1 MSGSE
6 IKIPQKID
14 HSYRCALWLNGKIID
29 HSGCDCICHSEQVCQ
44 FCDVPLNNCFC
55 GAISLPPAPATPM
68 VSHTEN
74 CKHDCRYPHG
84 FWCECRCHELE
95 IRNEVV
101 VRPTSTFNTILD
113 EMKTVHGKKSADYAN
128 PSDRFSNF
136 TEAASEA
143 GCSVDTVFRVLIG
156 IKNGRIK
163 QLMNSGVAPKNESL
177 EDSILDRTVYSVLWM
192 AWRREH
198 EVIE

>member
-1 MSGSE
+1 MSGFKDLDCPKCKAVNVSV
-6 IKIPQKID
+6 
-14 HSYRCALWLNGKIID
+14 AM
-29 HSGCDCICHSEQVCQ
+29 SGLQYKCWACNTCIAVIG
-44 FCDVPLNNCFC
+44 DP
-55 GAISLPPAPATPM
+55 PPAPATLM

-84 FWCECRCHELE
+84 FWCECRCHEFE

-101 VRPTSTFNTILD
+101 VRQTSTFNTILD
-113 EMKTVHGKKSADYAN
+113 EMRSVHDKKSADYAN
-128 PSDRFSNF
+128 PTDRYSNF

-156 IKNGRIK
+156 IKNSRIK
-163 QLMNSGVAPKNESL
+163 QLMNSGAAPKNESL

-192 AWRREH
+192 AWRRENQDAK
-198 EVIE
+198 V